1 MHTNLKHITFCM
13 HTGSRRDRFDLECDC
28 FDLKYDSTWYLQGR
42 WIRAK
47 GKILLIYGDYHVNEN
62 KVYLS
67 SATWGTK
74 RCTFFSQFDCKLNII
89 NNCIFR
95 FRHYYTKSGV
105 IKHFLG
111 WPLTEKTPFWLDV
124 NENRPHPSLHVGCMC
139 AKMALSVLLL

>member
-1 MHTNLKHITFCM
+1 MA
-13 HTGSRRDRFDLECDC
+13 R
-28 FDLKYDSTWYLQGR
+28 
-42 WIRAK
+42 
-47 GKILLIYGDYHVNEN
+47 YGDYHVNEN

-74 RCTFFSQFDCKLNII
+74 RWTFFSQFDRKLNII

-124 NENRPHPSLHVGCMC
+124 NENRPHPSVYVGCMS
-139 AKMALSVLLL
+139 ANMALSVLLL